1 MVKSIERSGGSL
13 FLFHFL
19 NLNPD
24 LWRDTMVLAFENL
37 THHSIRSG
45 VEKVLSVWET
55 RQVFDKDAVEKMRH
69 IIATAKSAHKGFF
82 TLLF

>member
-13 FLFHFL
+13 FLFFKI
-19 NLNPD
+19 LNPD